1 VFTQSCF
8 SVFFRRNAAW
18 NALCISHGLYRGS
31 TLPLENRV
39 ASNAGKEAAAA
50 VHAAAP
56 AIAIQTPPGQAAA
69 IDASTREL
77 HDLAF
82 RHGECYDSYLATEPG
97 RTLFWARDR
106 EGVVS
111 YVRRG
116 GNLLAGGGLLTAPER
131 KEELLHAF
139 LDMASRDHRRVMFHN
154 ICEHDLPLFRKFG
167 FEVTKW
173 GEEPI
178 VDLANCTWA
187 GKSYEWVRRQ
197 SNYCLRQGLT
207 AFEVKPGISVGSIW
221 AMLSAFGGL
230 RLNVGQ
236 VVRILFERL
245 RKRSTRATL
254 AHL

>member
-1 VFTQSCF
+1 
-8 SVFFRRNAAW
+8 
-18 NALCISHGLYRGS
+18 
-31 TLPLENRV
+31 
-39 ASNAGKEAAAA
+39 

-131 KEELLHAF
+131 KEELLHAWRTARGP
-139 LDMASRDHRRVMFHN
+139 ASPTNGCDDSRIIACGRV
-154 ICEHDLPLFRKFG
+154 
-167 FEVTKW
+167 
-173 GEEPI
+173 
-178 VDLANCTWA
+178 
-187 GKSYEWVRRQ
+187 
-197 SNYCLRQGLT
+197 
-207 AFEVKPGISVGSIW
+207 
-221 AMLSAFGGL
+221 
-230 RLNVGQ
+230 
-236 VVRILFERL
+236 
-245 RKRSTRATL
+245 
-254 AHL
+254 